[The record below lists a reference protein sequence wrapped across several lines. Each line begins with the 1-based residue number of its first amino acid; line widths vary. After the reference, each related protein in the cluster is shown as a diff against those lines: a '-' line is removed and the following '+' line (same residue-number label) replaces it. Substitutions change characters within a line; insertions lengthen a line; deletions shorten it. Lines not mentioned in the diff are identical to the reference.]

1 MIADTRRESWD
12 KILTDLGEKQA
23 AVVRV
28 FMDSYPKDFTPWEI
42 ADLKG
47 WLVHAV
53 RPRMTELEKLGVLEI
68 CGVRYYEPTD
78 RNEHVY
84 RLIEKRQSFD
94 DDGQGA
100 LL

>member
-78 RNEHVY
+78 RGYEATI
-84 RLIEKRQSFD
+84 RARMEELRQKKKPK
-94 DDGQGA
+94 
-100 LL
+100 

>member
-1 MIADTRRESWD
+1 MSFDTRRQSWD
-12 KILTDLGEKQA
+12 KILETLGEKQK
-23 AVVRV
+23 AVMQV
-28 FMDSYPKDFTPWEI
+28 FMDNHPKDFTPWEI

-53 RPRMTELEKLGVLEI
+53 RPRMTELENLGVLEI

-84 RLIEKRQSFD
+84 RMREKRQDFD
-94 DDGQGA
+94 DSGQR
-100 LL
+100 LFP